1 MGNAFERKQSL
12 TCMLFGFLLFMAIL
26 SSCGST
32 FGGQS
37 SPGNQTAVIDWVNFV
52 RFGGITYLAASTKPG
67 RELKDSDLGPV
78 FATVKFKLDGNEH
91 DPAYK
96 ARDGDAAYLD
106 AGTQVFTVKSY
117 KPIFRLAAR
126 LDNQMQ
132 LYEADTNPLA
142 HKGVDLL
149 DIGGR
154 VIYIGINSPQ
164 DGVTQL
170 GAIKDPHEVTALVNM
185 VLQAQVNQK
194 YVSQGS
200 VQYFITFYLV
210 DGTSV
215 TRAYWLNSGELA
227 RGILLPK
234 TFGTAV
240 VQAVVK

>member
-1 MGNAFERKQSL
+1 MENRRGKEPGF
-12 TCMLFGFLLFMAIL
+12 TFILFAILLLLAVL
-26 SSCGST
+26 SSCGSI

-142 HKGVDLL
+142 HKGADLL
-149 DIGGR
+149 DIGGK
-154 VIYIGINSPQ
+154 VIYVGINSPQ

-170 GAIKDPHEVTALVNM
+170 GAIKDPHEVATLVNM

-200 VQYFITFYLV
+200 AQYFITFYLV

-234 TFGTAV
+234 AFGTAV

>member
-1 MGNAFERKQSL
+1 
-12 TCMLFGFLLFMAIL
+12 
-26 SSCGST
+26 
-32 FGGQS
+32 
-37 SPGNQTAVIDWVNFV
+37 
-52 RFGGITYLAASTKPG
+52 
-67 RELKDSDLGPV
+67 
-78 FATVKFKLDGNEH
+78 
-91 DPAYK
+91 
-96 ARDGDAAYLD
+96 
-106 AGTQVFTVKSY
+106 
-117 KPIFRLAAR
+117 
-126 LDNQMQ
+126 MQ

-185 VLQAQVNQK
+185 VLQAQVNQR

-200 VQYFITFYLV
+200 VQYFISFYLV

-234 TFGTAV
+234 AFGAV
-240 VQAVVK
+240 VAQAVVK